1 MLLKFVTNAA
11 NNEFICLRRFFLKT
25 QLGIGEELRKAVNRK
40 IKEASSGGGELDCRI
55 FDASQQEVERLI
67 TDTTYP
73 NFLKSD
79 LYLAHV
85 QAMQNGS
92 R

>member
-1 MLLKFVTNAA
+1 MFC
-11 NNEFICLRRFFLKT
+11 FRRFFLKT
-25 QLGIGEELRKAVNRK
+25 QLGIGEELRKAVNRQ
-40 IKEASSGGGELDCRI
+40 IKEASTGSGELDCRI

-67 TDTTYP
+67 TETTYP
-73 NFLKSD
+73 NFLRSD